1 MTGLEFAGFLLVIAA
16 PWILTAVV
24 WAAAAYL
31 VGSWIAALV
40 K

>member
-1 MTGLEFAGFLLVIAA
+1 MTGLEFAGFLFVVAA

-24 WAAAAYL
+24 WAWAAYM
-31 VGSWIAALV
+31 VGSWIAAMV